1 MVNVPVLLWYTALPV
16 IVVVFAM
23 SAVLVIETALAV
35 AMVPLD
41 DDELLPVIFP
51 LSVTAPQAPLK
62 LADAVPMFNVAPSS
76 PNCMAASPLP
86 SVLIASMTVCI
97 GWSAVP
103 TVSPPLAAVNAVP
116 LPVMM

>member
-1 MVNVPVLLWYTALPV
+1 
-16 IVVVFAM
+16 M
-23 SAVLVIETALAV
+23 SAVLVIETVLAV
-35 AMVPLD
+35 TMVPL
-41 DDELLPVIFP
+41 EVEFMLPVIFP
-51 LSVTAPQAPLK
+51 LSVTAPHVPPVLLK
-62 LADAVPMFNVAPSS
+62 LADAVPMSSVAPPS